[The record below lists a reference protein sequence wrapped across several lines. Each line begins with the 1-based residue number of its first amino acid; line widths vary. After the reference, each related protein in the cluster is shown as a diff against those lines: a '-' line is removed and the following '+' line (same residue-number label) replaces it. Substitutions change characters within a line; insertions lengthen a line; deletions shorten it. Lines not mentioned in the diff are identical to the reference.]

1 MIIIKQ
7 ATDQDQGAI
16 WAIIQQV
23 IAGGDTYAFNP
34 DSSREKMLDYW
45 CGADKHTYVATINDQ
60 VVGTFILK
68 NNQPD
73 LGAHIANASYMT
85 DPAARGQGVGKAMG
99 LFSLDEARRLGYR
112 AMQFNLVVASN
123 TQAVELWQKIGFTII
138 GEIPEAFQHREKGLV
153 NAYIMHQKL

>member
-1 MIIIKQ
+1 MIVIKQ
-7 ATDQDQGAI
+7 ATDQDHDAI

-23 IAGGDTYAFNP
+23 IAGGDTYAFSP

-112 AMQFNLVVASN
+112 AMQFNLVVATN

-153 NAYIMHQKL
+153 NAFVMYQQL

>member
-1 MIIIKQ
+1 MIEIKK
-7 ATDQDQGAI
+7 ATNQDQNAI
-16 WAIIQQV
+16 WAIIRQV
-23 IAGGDTYAFNP
+23 IAGGDTYAFSP
-34 DSSREKMLDYW
+34 DSSQEKMLDYW

-73 LGAHIANASYMT
+73 LGAHVANASYMT

-112 AMQFNLVVASN
+112 AMQFNLVVATN

-153 NAYIMHQKL
+153 NALIMHQKL